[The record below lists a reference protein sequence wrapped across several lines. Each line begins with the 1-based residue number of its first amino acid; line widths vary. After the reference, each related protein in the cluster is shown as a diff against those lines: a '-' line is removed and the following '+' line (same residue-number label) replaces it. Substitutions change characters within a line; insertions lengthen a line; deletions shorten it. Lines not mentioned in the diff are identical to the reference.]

1 MSSDNLIK
9 VYPSCRWKQRN
20 GSHLTCEK
28 LGYSGAPF
36 SFSVPCWYLNRP
48 SVPRVFLYVSIVRRC
63 SFVQEEKDKQE
74 MRTFMTDAWLTV
86 SSQQIR
92 FRCRI
97 LKIMSLTLLG
107 KSSGGPGAALMRALT
122 VTMEKSV
129 GVRDSESVQLTGFAV
144 VCSKLLFIYISVSI
158 RNVINPK
165 NQKLKNIKL
174 TGNTKYSTYLVFS
187 LTLYVI

>member
-1 MSSDNLIK
+1 
-9 VYPSCRWKQRN
+9 
-20 GSHLTCEK
+20 
-28 LGYSGAPF
+28 
-36 SFSVPCWYLNRP
+36 
-48 SVPRVFLYVSIVRRC
+48 
-63 SFVQEEKDKQE
+63 
-74 MRTFMTDAWLTV
+74 
-86 SSQQIR
+86 
-92 FRCRI
+92 
-97 LKIMSLTLLG
+97 MSLTLLG

-129 GVRDSESVQLTGFAV
+129 GVRDSEGVQLTGFAV

-158 RNVINPK
+158 RSVINPK